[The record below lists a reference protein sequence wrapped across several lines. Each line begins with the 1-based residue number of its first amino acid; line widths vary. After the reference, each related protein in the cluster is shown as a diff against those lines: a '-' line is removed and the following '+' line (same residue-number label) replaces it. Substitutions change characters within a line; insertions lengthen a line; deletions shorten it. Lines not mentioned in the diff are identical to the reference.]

1 MVNLILQES
10 KEIGFVKLHS
20 KVRQSTSTLIASTS
34 TLWPLKD
41 RAAYQTY
48 INTQKLMLYDRT
60 AYVMGDKLKMNI
72 FFQQGDCQTPLHP
85 AELESTKPDTPISG
99 SYVRGHNIMS
109 TRATAK

>member
-1 MVNLILQES
+1 
-10 KEIGFVKLHS
+10 
-20 KVRQSTSTLIASTS
+20 
-34 TLWPLKD
+34 
-41 RAAYQTY
+41 
-48 INTQKLMLYDRT
+48 MLYDRT

-99 SYVRGHNIMS
+99 SYVRGHNIVS